1 MFRSPISPPSVCT
14 SARSSSRSVISSGE
28 SGTEREIFL
37 PGIRSKKHHVALTT
51 IAKQII
57 STSTRR
63 HEPIDFTLVA
73 LRAFHS
79 AHLHLRFGLKFR
91 EQLLR
96 NVGKFA

>member
-1 MFRSPISPPSVCT
+1 
-14 SARSSSRSVISSGE
+14 
-28 SGTEREIFL
+28 L
-37 PGIRSKKHHVALTT
+37 PT

-79 AHLHLRFGLKFR
+79 THLRLRFGLKFR
-91 EQLLR
+91 KQLLR
-96 NVGKFA
+96 DVGKFA